1 MPTRQ
6 ANRGIKRGGNELSDP
21 AMTSETII
29 LAGIEIELFEGGDGS
44 ALLLLHGAQ
53 GFMPSQP
60 HVGLIASRRRLIA
73 PSHPG
78 FGRSGLPL
86 WLDSVDDIAHLYLE
100 LMDRKGL
107 NRVEVVGF
115 SLGGWLAA
123 EIATK
128 APERVGR
135 LALVGPVGVKIGPPD
150 KLDIPDIFAMP
161 QGEVTRL
168 LFHDPEKGRLDVA
181 KMSDEELTTIA
192 RNRETTTL
200 LTWEPWMHNPK
211 LRHRLHRVSA
221 PTLFIRGASD
231 GLVSQ
236 SYVDGYA
243 KLITNAKVTTIA
255 AAGHAPQL
263 EQPEEFVRVLFAFL
277 DA

>member
-1 MPTRQ
+1 MTR
-6 ANRGIKRGGNELSDP
+6 
-21 AMTSETII
+21 ETIS
-29 LAGIEIELFEGGDGS
+29 LAGIEIEVFEGGSGAS
-44 ALLLLHGAQ
+44 LLFLHGAQ
-53 GFMPSQP
+53 GFLPSQP
-60 HVGLIASRRRLIA
+60 FVARIAGRRRLIA

-107 NRVEVVGF
+107 NRVDIVGC

-128 APERVGR
+128 SPERIGK
-135 LALVGPVGVKIGPPD
+135 LALVGPVGVKVGPAD

-161 QGEVTRL
+161 QDKVARL
-168 LFHDPEKGRLDVA
+168 IFHDLEKGRLDVA

-192 RNRETTTL
+192 RNRETTAL

-211 LRHRLHRVSA
+211 LRHRLHRVAS
-221 PTLFIRGASD
+221 PTLFIRGAGD

-236 SYVDGYA
+236 SYVEAYA
-243 KLITNAKVTTIA
+243 KLIPNATVTTIA

-263 EQPEEFVRVLFAFL
+263 EQPEEFIRVLFDFL

>member
-1 MPTRQ
+1 MS
-6 ANRGIKRGGNELSDP
+6 GP
-21 AMTSETII
+21 AMTMTRETIM
-29 LAGIEIELFEGGDGS
+29 LAGIEIELFERGS
-44 ALLLLHGAQ
+44 GTPLLFLHGAQ

-60 HVGLIASRRRLIA
+60 YVGLIGSRRRLIA

-107 NRVEVVGF
+107 DRVDVVGC

-128 APERVGR
+128 SPERIGKLV
-135 LALVGPVGVKIGPPD
+135 LVGPVGVKVGPPD
-150 KLDIPDIFAMP
+150 KLDIPDIFAMA
-161 QGEVTRL
+161 QDKVARL
-168 LFHDPEKGRLDVA
+168 IFHDLEKGRLDVA
-181 KMSDEELTTIA
+181 SMSDEDLTTIA
-192 RNRETTTL
+192 RNRETTAL

-211 LRHRLHRVSA
+211 LRHRLHRVSS

-231 GLVSQ
+231 GLVGQ

-243 KLITNAKVTTIA
+243 KLIRNAQVTTIA

-263 EQPEEFVRVLFAFL
+263 EQPEEFARALIAFL
-277 DA
+277 EA

>member
-1 MPTRQ
+1 MAYP
-6 ANRGIKRGGNELSDP
+6 AAMKREMI
-21 AMTSETII
+21 A

-44 ALLLLHGAQ
+44 PLLFLHGAQ
-53 GFMPSQP
+53 GFMPKQSY
-60 HVGLIASRRRLIA
+60 VGQLAQRRRLIA

-78 FGRSGLPL
+78 FGASGLPL
-86 WLDSVDDIAHLYLE
+86 WLDSIDDIAHLYLE
-100 LMDRKGL
+100 LMDRKRL
-107 NRVEVVGF
+107 DRVDIVGC

-128 APERVGR
+128 SPERIGK

-150 KLDIPDIFAMP
+150 KLDIPDIFAMS
-161 QGEVTRL
+161 QDKVARL
-168 LFHDPEKGRLDVA
+168 IFHDPEKSRLDFA
-181 KMSDEELTTIA
+181 DMSDEELTTIA
-192 RNRETTTL
+192 RNRETTAL

-211 LRHRLHRVSA
+211 LRRRLHRITA

-243 KLITNAKVTTIA
+243 KLIPNAKVTTIA

-263 EQPEEFVRVLFAFL
+263 EQPEEFTRVLFAFL
-277 DA
+277 EA

>member
-1 MPTRQ
+1 MTR
-6 ANRGIKRGGNELSDP
+6 
-21 AMTSETII
+21 ETIT
-29 LAGIEIELFEGGDGS
+29 LAGIEIELFEGGSGTP
-44 ALLLLHGAQ
+44 LLFLHGAQ

-60 HVGLIASRRRLIA
+60 YVGLVASRRRLIA

-107 NRVEVVGF
+107 DRVDVVGC

-128 APERVGR
+128 SPERIGK
-135 LALVGPVGVKIGPPD
+135 LALVGPVGVKVGPPD
-150 KLDIPDIFAMP
+150 KLDIPDIFAMS
-161 QGEVTRL
+161 QDKVARL
-168 LFHDPEKGRLDVA
+168 IFHDLEKGRLDVA
-181 KMSDEELTTIA
+181 NMSDEDLTTIA
-192 RNRETTTL
+192 RNRETTAL

-243 KLITNAKVTTIA
+243 KLIPNAQVTTIA

-263 EQPEEFVRVLFAFL
+263 EQPEEFARALIAFL
-277 DA
+277 EA

>member
-1 MPTRQ
+1 MSRPDAVTREMI
-6 ANRGIKRGGNELSDP
+6 A
-21 AMTSETII
+21 
-29 LAGIEIELFEGGDGS
+29 LAGIEIELFESGAGKP
-44 ALLLLHGAQ
+44 LLFLHGAQ
-53 GFMPSQP
+53 GFMPKQP
-60 HVGLIASRRRLIA
+60 YVELLAQRRRLIA

-78 FGRSGLPL
+78 FGTSGLPL

-100 LMDRKGL
+100 FLDKRKLDR
-107 NRVEVVGF
+107 VDVVGC
-115 SLGGWLAA
+115 SLGGWIAA

-128 APERVGR
+128 TPERIGR
-135 LALVGPVGVKIGPPD
+135 LVLVGPVGIKLGPAD

-161 QGEVTRL
+161 QDKVAQL
-168 LFHDPEKGRLDVA
+168 VFHDVAKGRLDPA
-181 KMSDEELTTIA
+181 QMTDEQLSVIA
-192 RNRETTTL
+192 RNRETTAL

-211 LRHRLHRVSA
+211 LRHRLHRIAA

-243 KLITNAKVTTIA
+243 KLIPNARVTTID

-263 EQPEEFVRVLFAFL
+263 EQPEEFARTLFAFL
-277 DA
+277 EA

>member
-1 MPTRQ
+1 MS
-6 ANRGIKRGGNELSDP
+6 GP
-21 AMTSETII
+21 AMTRETIA
-29 LAGIEIELFEGGDGS
+29 LAGIEIELFEGGSGT

-60 HVGLIASRRRLIA
+60 YVGLIAGRRRLIA

-107 NRVEVVGF
+107 NHIDVVGF

-128 APERVGR
+128 SPERIGK
-135 LALVGPVGVKIGPPD
+135 LALVGPVGVKVGPPD

-161 QGEVTRL
+161 QENAAQL
-168 LFHDPEKGRLDVA
+168 IFHDPEKGRLDVA

-192 RNRETTTL
+192 RNRETTAL

-211 LRHRLHRVSA
+211 LRHRLHRVNV
-221 PTLFIRGASD
+221 PTLFIRGISD

-236 SYVDGYA
+236 SYVDAYA
-243 KLITNAKVTTIA
+243 GLIPNAKVTTIS

>member
-1 MPTRQ
+1 MTR
-6 ANRGIKRGGNELSDP
+6 
-21 AMTSETII
+21 ETVT
-29 LAGIEIELFEGGDGS
+29 LAGIDVEVFEDGS
-44 ALLLLHGAQ
+44 GTPILFLHGAQ

-60 HVGLIASRRRLIA
+60 YAGLIAARRRLIA

-78 FGRSGLPL
+78 FGRSALPL
-86 WLDSVDDIAHLYLE
+86 WLDTVDDIAHLYLE

-107 NRVEVVGF
+107 NRVDIIGC

-128 APERVGR
+128 SPERIGKLV
-135 LALVGPVGVKIGPPD
+135 LVGPVGVKVGPQD
-150 KLDIPDIFAMP
+150 KLDIPDIFAMS
-161 QGEVTRL
+161 QDKVAQL
-168 LFHDPEKGRLDVA
+168 IFHDPQKGRLDFA

-192 RNRETTTL
+192 RNRETTAL

-211 LRHRLHRVSA
+211 LRHRLHRITA
-221 PTLFIRGASD
+221 PTIFIRGASD

-243 KLITNAKVTTIA
+243 NLIPNAKVTTIA

-263 EQPEEFVRVLFAFL
+263 EQPEEFIRVLFAFL